1 MSKKTITHAEN
12 LPRREF
18 YLDWIR
24 NGVVLILIPF
34 HTAVSFSHIGKGY
47 VYTPRPADSWFYI
60 FISDFFNLWI
70 MRLLFFVSGISASFS
85 LKKRTNRDFILDR
98 FKRLILPVLF
108 LIFTLGPVSG
118 YILAV
123 SRDAFSRSFLSF
135 YPLFFTQPKKYL
147 FWGHMWYCVY
157 LFIFS
162 LIYLPLLSFLKKRPA
177 VTDGIGRFLTKGNR
191 IFLPMAIIILL
202 EVILRPFYPGY
213 QSFAGDWANVA
224 VYSAFFLLGFIMA
237 LNPGVLERI
246 PDKRVPFL
254 TAAVSASLLYLYC
267 KRFLFTDESYGHL
280 AVLSALW
287 GTAAYGW
294 VFSLAGILKERANR
308 NSVLLAYLSKTSFSL
323 YLFHYLILSLLNYF
337 LLKTFLPYF
346 AVWFLTTVG
355 TYLIFAIL
363 FEFLLKKSRI
373 IAYICGI
380 PYKTRV

>member
-1 MSKKTITHAEN
+1 MSTNII
-12 LPRREF
+12 PDSGMPSRREY

-34 HTAVSFSHIGKGY
+34 HAAVTFSHIGKGY

-60 FISDFFNLWI
+60 FLSDFFNLWI

-85 LKKRTNRDFILDR
+85 LKKRTNRDFVLYR

-108 LIFTLGPVSG
+108 LIFTLGPLSG

-123 SRDAFSRSFLSF
+123 GRDAFSRSFLNF
-135 YPLFFTQPKKYL
+135 YPLFFSQPKKYL

-162 LIYLPLLSFLKKRPA
+162 LVYLPLLSYLKKRPA

-191 IFLPMAIIILL
+191 IFLPMLIVIFF

-224 VYSAFFLLGFIMA
+224 VYSVFFLLGFIMA
-237 LNPGVLERI
+237 RNPEVFDRIVKNRGV
-246 PDKRVPFL
+246 FL
-254 TAAVSASLLYLYC
+254 VAAVISTLLYLYC
-267 KRFLFTDESYGHL
+267 KRFLFADESYGHL

-287 GTAAYGW
+287 GTAAYTW
-294 VFSLAGILKERANR
+294 VFSLTGILKKRANR
-308 NSVLLAYLSKTSFSL
+308 SSAPLAYLSRTSFSL
-323 YLFHYLILSLLNYF
+323 YLFHYLILSLLNYIF
-337 LLKTFLPYF
+337 LKTSLPYF
-346 AVWFLTTVG
+346 AVWLITTLG
-355 TYLIFAIL
+355 TYLIFAFL
-363 FEFLLKKSRI
+363 FEFLLKKTRF